1 MKLTPL
7 EIRKQEFRKALRGFD
22 PIEVQTFL
30 EMVSEQYEELLE
42 ENKKQ
47 SRRLIELE
55 TRLHSYQE
63 SEKTL
68 RETLLNMQ
76 EVKKQ
81 SDENS
86 RRHAEMVQKEAEL
99 KAFEILENARKEV
112 RQIRE
117 EINWLKAQKESF
129 INRIRHV
136 LVSQIELL
144 SVMEI
149 DDVLPEETR
158 ATIDTWKKRKGLQ
171 RATGKMETPAPST
184 PAGKDTQTDDPE
196 KGGLQASPETPE
208 AAEER
213 RVILKMDDPEV
224 PPPDKPNPSATPDE
238 STLTEEDIEDFFKKG
253 IKIDDLIKNINKKDF
268 DQ

>member
-7 EIRKQEFRKALRGFD
+7 EIRKQEFKKALRGFD

-86 RRHAEMVQKEAEL
+86 RRQAEMIQKEAEL
-99 KAFEILENARKEV
+99 KAFEILENARKEA
-112 RQIRE
+112 RKIRE

-171 RATGKMETPAPST
+171 RA
-184 PAGKDTQTDDPE
+184 AGKADTPPLPPDRNPPSDPSGE
-196 KGGLQASPETPE
+196 GKLQASPERPG

-224 PPPDKPNPSATPDE
+224 SPPDSPHPAPTPDE

-268 DQ
+268 EQ